1 MEMLFKNIFFNIFAL
16 VAAFALLF
24 KSADFFVDS
33 SVGIAGYLGLPKM
46 IVGIVLVGFAT
57 TAPEIAVSVQ
67 SAYLGYPELAFGNA
81 IGSVIC
87 DDGVALAL
95 AAVVAP
101 VAISI
106 DKKILRTAG
115 LFLIFIDLLA
125 YILSLNGRIGRIEG
139 AILVTLLI
147 GYVLFVIFNEL
158 RKRGNTGRNTAVD
171 RNETEE
177 AESESGE
184 LTDTASGMSVKE
196 KTGGSS
202 KRKLKKHILLFI
214 TAMAGVIIT
223 SRIAVWSAVN
233 IAKFFNASEII
244 IGLTIV
250 AIGTSLPEIST
261 AVTAALKGEGE
272 IAAGDIIGADIL
284 NILWIIGVS
293 SMVRPIQLD
302 TRIVH
307 FSFLWMFLIVGTML
321 VSMRIGFKL
330 GKLSGFILLAMY
342 IGYIFTN
349 IKFFY

>member
-1 MEMLFKNIFFNIFAL
+1 MEMLFENIFFNFFAMA
-16 VAAFALLF
+16 AAFVFLF
-24 KSADFFVDS
+24 KSASFFVDS
-33 SVGIAGYLGLPKM
+33 SVGIAETLRLPKM

-95 AAVVAP
+95 AAIVAP
-101 VAISI
+101 IAISI

-115 LFLIFIDLLA
+115 LFLVFIDILA
-125 YILSLNGRIGRIEG
+125 YVLSLNGKISRMEG
-139 AILVTLLI
+139 SVLVGLLI
-147 GYVLFVIFNEL
+147 GYIIFVIYNEK
-158 RKRGNTGRNTAVD
+158 RKRSIPD
-171 RNETEE
+171 
-177 AESESGE
+177 SGE
-184 LTDTASGMSVKE
+184 LINKE
-196 KTGGSS
+196 TEDLPEY
-202 KRKLKKHILLFI
+202 KLKKYIMLFI
-214 TAMAGVIIT
+214 AGLAGVIIT
-223 SRIAVWSAVN
+223 SRVVVWSAVN
-233 IAKFFNASEII
+233 IAEFYNVPEII

-272 IAAGDIIGADIL
+272 IAVGDIVGADIL

-293 SMVRPIQLD
+293 AVVRPIHLE

-321 VSMRIGFKL
+321 ISMRIGYKL
-330 GKLSGFILLAMY
+330 RKSSGVILLVMY
-342 IGYIFTN
+342 FVYIFTN

>member
-1 MEMLFKNIFFNIFAL
+1 MLFENIFFNFFAL
-16 VAAFALLF
+16 AAAFALLF
-24 KSADFFVDS
+24 KSASFFVDS
-33 SVGIAGYLGLPKM
+33 SVGIAETLRLPKM

-95 AAVVAP
+95 AAIVAP

-115 LFLIFIDLLA
+115 LFLVFIDILA
-125 YILSLNGRIGRIEG
+125 YVLSINGKISRMEG
-139 AILVTLLI
+139 MVLVGLLI
-147 GYVLFVIFNEL
+147 GYVMFVIFNEK
-158 RKRGNTGRNTAVD
+158 RKRSISDNGEPRDIA
-171 RNETEE
+171 TE
-177 AESESGE
+177 
-184 LTDTASGMSVKE
+184 DFPKQ
-196 KTGGSS
+196 
-202 KRKLKKHILLFI
+202 KLKKYIMLFI
-214 TAMAGVIIT
+214 GGLAGVIIT
-223 SRIAVWSAVN
+223 SRIVVWAAVN
-233 IAKFFNASEII
+233 IAEFFNVSEII

-261 AVTAALKGEGE
+261 AVTAARKGEGE
-272 IAAGDIIGADIL
+272 IAAGDIVGADIL

-293 SMVRPIQLD
+293 AVVRPINIE

-321 VSMRIGFKL
+321 VSMRIGYRLRKS
-330 GKLSGFILLAMY
+330 SGIILLVMY
-342 IGYIFTN
+342 IVYIFMN